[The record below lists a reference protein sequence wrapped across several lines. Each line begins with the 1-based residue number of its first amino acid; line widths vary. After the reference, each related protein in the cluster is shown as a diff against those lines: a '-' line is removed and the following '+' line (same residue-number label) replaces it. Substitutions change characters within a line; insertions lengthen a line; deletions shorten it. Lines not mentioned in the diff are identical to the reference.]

1 MHSFTDYPAYYQ
13 SNLANQNSTLT
24 HTQIAI
30 SNSRHIR
37 MAKDPLAYH

>member
-1 MHSFTDYPAYYQ
+1 MHLFIDYPAYYH

-24 HTQIAI
+24 HTQIDI
-30 SNSRHIR
+30 SNSRHIH